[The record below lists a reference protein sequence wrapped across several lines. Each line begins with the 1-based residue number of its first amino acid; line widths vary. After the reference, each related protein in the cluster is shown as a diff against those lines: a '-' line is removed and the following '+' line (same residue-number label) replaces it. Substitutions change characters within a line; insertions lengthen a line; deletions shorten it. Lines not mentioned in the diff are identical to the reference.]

1 MADQVRYVEHPQA
14 NVSGLVNAVNSMQGQ
29 LQNLASEV
37 ISVDSHVD
45 SIQDSFVEF
54 LNDFRRFVEQD
65 LKDRRLQEALS
76 DRVSLQQE
84 LEQRFT
90 RHQTVRR
97 FVTGILQATDTAL
110 VKKETMSE
118 CTEELMVA
126 VPHYWLVP
134 ALIALSAWLNDDRE
148 LAEKALREAIAR
160 DDEKTSMLFCL
171 ICRRASRNQAS
182 ATWLHRYFSMQDP
195 MKIERKLI
203 VVLDAYANGLF
214 GSDSRGLCAKQLGKW
229 IAEMEDTVGFREAQ
243 IERWE
248 TAIKGKI
255 PAKVSEDDY
264 PYLAKYAKNWDAI
277 RSTLNNSLLHDQMHE
292 YLRSVFEQPATELT
306 ELKKQLDDLLNSLV
320 TNYDAA
326 ELPLREQK
334 RFADLVVECKG
345 DEPEAARRFDAEKS
359 SFDEIT
365 DLTQLLTNAAMNPEL
380 VHASAATQKLSMS
393 ISRDWMIEAYDNV
406 TLENRNNAVNQ
417 IEFEFEGF
425 AGTTVEGENEEEL
438 CKEAE
443 TYFNNIRDGRI
454 AAVKQSPM
462 DYFLLGAGVLALVL
476 GITGAFPWFI
486 GIIGCGLGV
495 LKFVLGKKKVKKDI
509 EDITQTFANLVSD
522 AQKIVRALCAE
533 SIDFRRAVYRNE
545 QQYGAL
551 MEYMQDIAPEQF
563 VKNSGQRPIQ
573 IA

>member
-160 DDEKTSMLFCL
+160 DDEKTSLLFCL